1 MIENLVVFCFSF
13 TNHVTRDGLQNFIRG
28 EYMGDRKKI
37 PLPSSLFELIIVC
50 VNISHPGNLGAISRT
65 MLNYGFDKLRLVNP
79 ECSPDDIEARNRA
92 KHAGVI
98 LDKVEIFDD
107 FTDATEDC
115 SLIVGTSGKREVGS
129 KTSFRH
135 FCFPWELSKRFNEHT
150 GRIALVFG
158 GEGTGL
164 STDDLRK
171 CDFLTTLPTWEGYPI
186 ANLSHSIN
194 GFLYQLHSDRVRIQ
208 QGNDSGLPEI
218 VPLERKLSP
227 ELRDKFIQAI
237 NEFSQSVPGNQERKD
252 SIMNSLTRMVMMSSP
267 TDDEVTRLIGGL
279 IDATTSLQYSVDDDN
294 WKKNRRRRIE

>member
-1 MIENLVVFCFSF
+1 M
-13 TNHVTRDGLQNFIRG
+13 
-28 EYMGDRKKI
+28 
-37 PLPSSLFELIIVC
+37 
-50 VNISHPGNLGAISRT
+50 
-65 MLNYGFDKLRLVNP
+65 
-79 ECSPDDIEARNRA
+79 
-92 KHAGVI
+92 
-98 LDKVEIFDD
+98 
-107 FTDATEDC
+107 
-115 SLIVGTSGKREVGS
+115 
-129 KTSFRH
+129 
-135 FCFPWELSKRFNEHT
+135 
-150 GRIALVFG
+150 VFG

-194 GFLYQLHSDRVRIQ
+194 GFLYQLHSDRVRMQ

-227 ELRDKFIQAI
+227 ELRDKFIQAV

-267 TDDEVTRLIGGL
+267 TNDEVTRLIGGL

-294 WKKNRRRRIE
+294 WKKNRRRRVE